1 MKHANDVKISRKIF
15 ITMKNNIYF
24 MMQHWMCSVLVFLVM
39 EICMVIMHSNGAFLI
54 KKSAIA
60 TDALLPEFNSA
71 PGANLPLNRP

>member
-1 MKHANDVKISRKIF
+1 
-15 ITMKNNIYF
+15 
-24 MMQHWMCSVLVFLVM
+24 
-39 EICMVIMHSNGAFLI
+39 MVIMHSNGAFLI

>member
-1 MKHANDVKISRKIF
+1 MG
-15 ITMKNNIYF
+15 
-24 MMQHWMCSVLVFLVM
+24 
-39 EICMVIMHSNGAFLI
+39 ICMVIMHSNGAFLI